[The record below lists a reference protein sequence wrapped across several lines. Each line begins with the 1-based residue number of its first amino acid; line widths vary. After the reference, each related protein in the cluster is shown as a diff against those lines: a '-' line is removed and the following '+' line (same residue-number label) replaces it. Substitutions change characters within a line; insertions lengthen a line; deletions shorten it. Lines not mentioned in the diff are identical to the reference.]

1 MALDNAGSFGLS
13 GCPLCHLPSTY
24 VLRALVPAVLVLG
37 NLIGIDLAL
46 CYKNLMKLTREEVQR
61 VAMLARLRLTPE
73 DEERLTEQL
82 DNILQYMEKLNQ
94 LDTSGIEPFTHAA
107 DIANPMRE
115 DVITNEPNAEA
126 LLANAPAQEN
136 HFFQVPKI
144 IE

>member
-1 MALDNAGSFGLS
+1 
-13 GCPLCHLPSTY
+13 
-24 VLRALVPAVLVLG
+24 VLRNTRIGVLVPG

-82 DNILQYMEKLNQ
+82 DNILHYVEKLNQ

-107 DIANPMRE
+107 HIANPMRE
-115 DVITNEPNAEA
+115 DAITNEPNADA
-126 LLANAPAQEN
+126 LLANAPAQES